1 MNVIETKNLTFTY
14 PGGGKAVIDN
24 VSLSVRQGEFIVL
37 CGESSCGK
45 TTLLRSL
52 KSCLAPEGEK
62 SGEVLFNG
70 APIEKLSEREQSGG
84 IGFVLQDV
92 EAQIVTDK
100 VWHELAFGLESLGC
114 ETEEIRV
121 RVAEMAS
128 FFGIGDWFR
137 KDVNE
142 LSGGQKQLMNLASV
156 MVMSPSVLILDEPT
170 AQLDPIAAENFLAML
185 KKINRETGTAVI
197 LSEHRL
203 EEAIPLCTRL
213 LVMDNGRIICDE
225 KPRAAVKKLLSE
237 GHKISA
243 ALPCA
248 SRIYHSLDGSGEYPI
263 TVREGRVWLEEYVK
277 GHKTCEV
284 KRKPAKHE
292 GKPAAELKEVWFSY
306 SKELD
311 DVSRGLSLK
320 AYRGELLAVIG
331 GNGAG
336 KTTALSLLSG
346 LNKPY
351 CGRVLINGTPIEK
364 VKKLY
369 DGVLGVVPQNPK
381 LLFTGKTLKEDLA
394 ETVPIGEDKEERVR
408 SIAALCRLTELLE
421 RHPYDLSGGE
431 QHRAAAAKLLIRN
444 PEILLL
450 DEPTK
455 GMDAGSKHKLA
466 VILKGLTEQG
476 KAVIMVSH
484 DIEFCA
490 EYADRC
496 AMLFDGELT
505 AAAAPEE
512 IFAANTLYTTAAR
525 RISRGII
532 ENAVTAEDIIC
543 ACTGKAYLGDEDSEP
558 RGEEEIE
565 AKATGKTK
573 QKSWKSDIAPE
584 KNGEK
589 RSVGD
594 TRLKNKTRFSV
605 LMLLLIIPMT
615 ILMGMLYFGDR
626 KYYFISLLVI
636 VEALLPFMMI
646 YEGRKPKPRELVTIA
661 SLCALTAA
669 GRAAFFW
676 VPQFKPMA
684 AMVIISGAAFGAE
697 TGFIVGAVSAFIS
710 NFYFGQGPWTP
721 WQMFCFGLIGFFA
734 GVLFNG
740 KNAVKEVIPMVIY
753 GFIAVMLIYGGIMN
767 PTGVMMYQSNITME
781 MLLGAYASGLYF
793 DLIHAVSTAV
803 FLLIGA
809 RPMLDKLDRLK
820 NKYKM

>member
-1 MNVIETKNLTFTY
+1 MNIIETKNLTFTY
-14 PGGGKAVIDN
+14 PGSDTPVLDN
-24 VSLSVRQGEFIVL
+24 VSLSVEQGEFIVL
-37 CGESSCGK
+37 CGESGCGK

-52 KSCLAPEGEK
+52 KSCLAPHGEK

-70 APIEKLSEREQSGG
+70 VPIEMLADREQSGG
-84 IGFVLQDV
+84 IGFVMQDV

-114 ETEEIRV
+114 DTEEIRT

-128 FFGIGDWFR
+128 FFGIGEWFR
-137 KDVNE
+137 KGVNE
-142 LSGGQKQLMNLASV
+142 LSGGQKQLMNLAAV

-213 LVMDNGRIICDE
+213 LVMENGRIICDE
-225 KPRAAVKKLLSE
+225 NPRTAVKKLLTE

-248 SRIYHSLDGSGEYPI
+248 SRIYHALDGSGEYPI
-263 TVREGRVWLEEYVK
+263 TVREGRSRLEEFVK
-277 GHKTCEV
+277 GHKVSEI
-284 KRKPAKHE
+284 KRQPEKHE
-292 GKPAAELKEVWFSY
+292 GTPAAELKEVWFSY

-320 AYRGELLAVIG
+320 AYKGELLAVIG

-351 CGRVLINGTPIEK
+351 CGRVLINGVPIEK
-364 VKKLY
+364 VKNLY

-381 LLFTGKTLKEDLA
+381 LLFTRKTLKEDLS
-394 ETVPIGEDKEERVR
+394 EVVSGTNNKEERVR
-408 SIAALCRLTELLE
+408 SIAELCGLAELLE

-431 QHRAAAAKLLIRN
+431 QQRAAVAKLLIRN

-455 GMDAGSKHKLA
+455 GMDAESKRRLA
-466 VILKGLTEQG
+466 AVLKSLTGQG

-490 EYADRC
+490 EYADSC

-505 AAAAPEE
+505 AAAAPCEL
-512 IFAANTLYTTAAR
+512 FAVNSLYTTAAR
-525 RISRGII
+525 RIARGII
-532 ENAVTAEDIIC
+532 DNAVTAEDIIC
-543 ACTGKAYLGDEDSEP
+543 ACTGKFPA
-558 RGEEEIE
+558 EENGGAERVKVE
-565 AKATGKTK
+565 ETMEKEH
-573 QKSWKSDIAPE
+573 KSWKNDAIS
-584 KNGEK
+584 EK
-589 RSVGD
+589 REDKHAIKD
-594 TRLKNKTRFSV
+594 TKLTKRTNLSV
-605 LMLLLIIPMT
+605 LMLFLLIPLT
-615 ILMGMLYFGDR
+615 ILAGMFCLGDR

-636 VEALLPFMMI
+636 AEAMLPFMMI

-676 VPQFKPMA
+676 LPQFKPMA
-684 AMVIISGAAFGAE
+684 ALVIISGASFGGEA
-697 TGFIVGAVSAFIS
+697 GFIVGAVSAFIS

-721 WQMFCFGLIGFFA
+721 WQMFCFGVIGFIA
-734 GVLFNG
+734 GVLFHR
-740 KNAVKEVIPMVIY
+740 KTAVKRVIPMVIY

-767 PTGVMMYQSNITME
+767 PAGVMMYQSNITKE
-781 MLLGAYASGLYF
+781 MIIGAYASGLYF
-793 DLIHAVSTAV
+793 DLIHAVSTAL

-809 RPMLDKLDRLK
+809 GPMLDKLERLK
-820 NKYKM
+820 TKYGM